1 MQSRVMRSFPAHY
14 RCYMPVTIRQATPGD
29 SARLAEVAAITF
41 PLACPPHTTDA
52 AKAAFIAEHLSE
64 PRFAEYVADADR
76 ILLIAEESAE
86 DGQAGAASAIGYT
99 MLVFGEPHDTDVAAA
114 LRIRPAVELSKCYVL
129 PGHHGAGVAGMLMS
143 ASLDAARARGAVG
156 VWLGVNE
163 ENAKAQRFYG
173 KHGFEKVG
181 TKHFKVGDK
190 LEDDHV
196 LELAL

>member
-1 MQSRVMRSFPAHY
+1 MS
-14 RCYMPVTIRQATPGD
+14 VTIRHATHED
-29 SARLAEVAAITF
+29 TARLAGLAAITF

-64 PRFAEYVADADR
+64 SRFAEYVADADR
-76 ILLIAEESAE
+76 VLLIAEESQE
-86 DGQAGAASAIGYT
+86 DGHAPTAVGYT
-99 MLVFGEPHDTDVAAA
+99 MLVFGEPHDADVVAAV
-114 LRIRPAVELSKCYVL
+114 RIRPAVELSKCYVL
-129 PGHHGAGVAGMLMS
+129 PGHHGAGVASMLMS
-143 ASLDAARARGAVG
+143 ASLDAARSRGAVG

-163 ENAKAQRFYG
+163 ENAKAQRFYN

-196 LELAL
+196 LERAL